1 MPGLHL
7 GPKGGMDDVE
17 SFKVLLVF
25 VLEHVVDFPHP
36 RHRRVV
42 IALGQ
47 RVEVQDDVI
56 ASDQRI
62 QQRYQIKQRLWQR
75 NNSAKRSQSEAN
87 EFYFVQIDF
96 VETEPFAD
104 EDNDRPAEFV
114 DAALVQTADAGDFG
128 QIFRFGTTQ

>member
-62 QQRYQIKQRLWQR
+62 QQRYQIKQRL
-75 NNSAKRSQSEAN
+75 
-87 EFYFVQIDF
+87 
-96 VETEPFAD
+96 
-104 EDNDRPAEFV
+104 
-114 DAALVQTADAGDFG
+114 
-128 QIFRFGTTQ
+128 